1 MGSCAGELVDPCLVF
16 MVMVM
21 QLLCYRE
28 FKEKV
33 FFKRNHNYN
42 NVDMNRV
49 L

>member
-33 FFKRNHNYN
+33 FLKETITII
-42 NVDMNRV
+42 M
-49 L
+49 LI